1 MLPQSSIQIKEAF
14 SKVKGD
20 ITSLKSQINSLNE
33 EIHEIKETLEILKSL
48 LNTSPLLQA
57 KASLNQTQN
66 QTDQTLRQIQTD
78 TQADKQSQYGLKTQN
93 NNISIGND
101 GVQADNQA
109 DRQTIRQTDKHSQ
122 KFAQFNNILSQES
135 QEINQDQ
142 ITKIEKVAEILDSLD
157 TLKKTLR
164 AQFKKLTNQ
173 EMLIFSTIYQLS
185 DQGFSVDYPLLAA
198 KTNLSESAVRDYTQ
212 KIIKKGIPLGKIKEN
227 NKKVSLSIPP
237 EFKRMASLETILSL
251 REI

>member
-101 GVQADNQA
+101 GVGYTKEMFKYPHFIWKSMVERGLDVFFEGFL
-109 DRQTIRQTDKHSQ
+109 RKESVFFDK
-122 KFAQFNNILSQES
+122 
-135 QEINQDQ
+135 
-142 ITKIEKVAEILDSLD
+142 
-157 TLKKTLR
+157 R
-164 AQFKKLTNQ
+164 ALQ
-173 EMLIFSTIYQLS
+173 SS
-185 DQGFSVDYPLLAA
+185 
-198 KTNLSESAVRDYTQ
+198 YT
-212 KIIKKGIPLGKIKEN
+212 P
-227 NKKVSLSIPP
+227 
-237 EFKRMASLETILSL
+237 
-251 REI
+251 